1 MSAETLKFEIKLNF
15 PMFLGASLVAH
26 ALLFFFVIRPVTDGA
41 DDKNQAGKSRQ
52 PMVVTIGKP
61 KGQSSNK
68 FMLKPKGSPRAA
80 QIQAPKTRL
89 TPPPHKLNLGDLSA
103 GSVIPQPIKKV
114 AAAPKTDTPATT
126 KAPSLRPGS
135 MPVAAPSAMAGIKYS
150 RDDFKKM
157 AADPSIQG
165 GADILSS
172 KRVSLNFEVPEGK
185 DATELNES
193 QLKLYGFL
201 RRGSIKYVNSLSA
214 EIEQFE
220 LQNPHLR
227 FPLIDHKQTLTGR
240 LVYDNQGNLKQIKM
254 VRWSNNDKLQG
265 FFENVLKRL
274 ENLQNPPKELWAESG
289 EFTVFVTLQING

>member
-1 MSAETLKFEIKLNF
+1 MSAETIKFETKFNF
-15 PMFLGASLVAH
+15 PMFFGASLLAH
-26 ALLFFFVIRPVTDGA
+26 ALLLIFVIRPVTEGQDNE
-41 DDKNQAGKSRQ
+41 NQAGKSRQ

-61 KGQSSNK
+61 QGKSANK
-68 FMLKPKGSPRAA
+68 YMLRPKNAPAAA
-80 QIQAPKTRL
+80 QAKAPKSRL
-89 TPPPHKLNLGDLSA
+89 TPPQYQLNLADLSA
-103 GSVIPQPIKKV
+103 GSILPQPNKKV
-114 AAAPKTDTPATT
+114 AASAKTQT
-126 KAPSLRPGS
+126 KAPSLRPGT
-135 MPVAAPSAMAGIKYS
+135 MPVAAPAAMAGIKYA

-157 AADPSIQG
+157 ASDPTIQG
-165 GADILSS
+165 GADILST

-220 LQNPHLR
+220 LQNPHLH

-254 VRWSNNDKLQG
+254 VRWSNNDKLQA

-274 ENLQNPPKELWAESG
+274 ENLQNPPKELWAETG